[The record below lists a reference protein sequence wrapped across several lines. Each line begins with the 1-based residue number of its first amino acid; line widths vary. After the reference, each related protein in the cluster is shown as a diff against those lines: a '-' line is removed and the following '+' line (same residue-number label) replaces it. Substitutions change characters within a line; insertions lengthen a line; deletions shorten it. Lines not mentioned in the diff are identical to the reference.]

1 MATSGSPSGLFR
13 PEMMRILIVE
23 DEAMV
28 AARLERLIRGYFG
41 DREHSL
47 TVADSLTSARDE
59 LVSETPD
66 VVFLDLNLNGRD
78 GFELL
83 NEAVAGPFHTIVV
96 SAHHTQALR
105 AFELG
110 VLDFVPKPFGPARLE
125 QALRRVEQRRSE
137 ARPDTERV
145 ELEHL
150 AVKKTGRIEL
160 VPVAAVRTI
169 QGSGDYSTL
178 HLDDG
183 STRLHSKTL
192 NTLEQ
197 ILPARFARVHRSYL
211 VDLRR
216 VIELHAAS
224 GGRYW
229 LELDGGARV
238 PVSRSRIEEVRG
250 LLLD

>member
-1 MATSGSPSGLFR
+1 
-13 PEMMRILIVE
+13 MRVLIVE
-23 DEAMV
+23 DETMV
-28 AARLERLIRGYFG
+28 AARLERLIHGYFG
-41 DREHSL
+41 EREFNL
-47 TVADSLTSARDE
+47 AVADNLVVARD
-59 LVSETPD
+59 LIAKQGPD

-96 SAHHTQALR
+96 SAHHDQALR
-105 AFELG
+105 AFEVG

-125 QALRRVEQRRSE
+125 QALRRLEDRQSEGRSVDGRE
-137 ARPDTERV
+137 DTLRA
-145 ELEHL
+145 ELQHL
-150 AVKKTGRIEL
+150 AVKRPGRIEL
-160 VPVAAVRTI
+160 VPMATVRTI

-178 HLDDG
+178 HLTDG

-211 VDLRR
+211 VDLDRI
-216 VIELHAAS
+216 VQLHAAS

-229 LELDGGARV
+229 LELEAGDRV
-238 PVSRSRIEEVRG
+238 PVSRSRIEEVRK
-250 LLLD
+250 LLT